1 MTVFPSAPPSSR
13 QEDSSASTISATTPD
28 HLWRAQRK
36 RHSACDRRESRLFVG
51 GLTNAGAR
59 LTTGGQR
66 APPSYV
72 RVLLVGGESP
82 GQRTPLVFFLPNT

>member
-1 MTVFPSAPPSSR
+1 M
-13 QEDSSASTISATTPD
+13 STISVNTPD
-28 HLWRAQRK
+28 HLWRAFNASGIPAR
-36 RHSACDRRESRLFVG
+36 DRRESRLFVG
-51 GLTNAGAR
+51 GLTNPGAR

-66 APPSYV
+66 APPSYI